1 MCVYVYTRISYMHFE
16 DAYDARYCMYM
27 DRCMCTHQYN

>member
-1 MCVYVYTRISYMHFE
+1 MCIHRISYMHFV

-27 DRCMCTHQYN
+27 DRDVYNEYD